1 MKKVLALILAAVLL
15 LAIGTVGVFAAR
27 GNFTDENNDGICDN
41 RPVQVSENKGTG
53 YVDDNADGVCDNFT
67 EDKPLKNCKGTGYVD
82 ENEDGV
88 CDNFTE
94 DKPLKN
100 CKGTG
105 YVDEDEDGVCDN
117 FTEDKPRYGCGMQQG
132 CGRQG
137 QGKGKCSGQGR

>member
-1 MKKVLALILAAVLL
+1 MKKVLAILLVAVLL

-53 YVDDNADGVCDNFT
+53 YVDEDEDGVCDNYT
-67 EDKPLKNCKGTGYVD
+67 EDKPLKT
-82 ENEDGV
+82 
-88 CDNFTE
+88 
-94 DKPLKN
+94 

-105 YVDEDEDGVCDN
+105 YVDEDADGVCDN